1 MNAVSSN
8 PNIHQEAVLMET
20 ISQIPADYPS
30 SFTGT
35 GQVRILGQT
44 CPYQVICEDF
54 PIAYADGRVIASVFS
69 YSYRLPGTE
78 RPVLFIFNGGPGS
91 PSTWLQMGF
100 LGPRLAAPD
109 EHGMPRAGAP
119 YALRDNPDCLLDL
132 CDLVFYNPPGA
143 GYSRLFHVQDEPLV
157 FGDHADADAAAV
169 FIRSW
174 LRKYGEKR
182 PIYLLGESF
191 GSTRAS
197 LLAYRLSD
205 LPLKGVLHVG
215 PGITGE
221 ETIPRSIKDLIP
233 CSATRWF
240 HDASPDKPSLQ
251 EALAPVR
258 QFLYHEYFPSLCI
271 GSMLSNS
278 EYHHCA
284 EKLAAYTGLPA
295 DYFLTH
301 DLKLNRA
308 DFRNMILAEKGL
320 KVGSFDTRFTLPL
333 DADGDPTLARFDPA
347 MSASA
352 RLYDKELG
360 LSLVRP
366 FRENSFDAS
375 SAFLWPFN
383 AEEDMEGLGGNWYP
397 MLMTVAE
404 SVRLAYESNP
414 TLRFFFATGLYDTV
428 ATVENTRFA
437 VSHTHV
443 PLDHVELHEYESG
456 HAVYADETSRHQLAL
471 DIRHFMTEDH
481 HEPA

>member
-1 MNAVSSN
+1 
-8 PNIHQEAVLMET
+8 MET
-20 ISQIPADYPS
+20 ESRIPTDYPVL
-30 SFTGT
+30 FAKNAQMDIGGVTF
-35 GQVRILGQT
+35 L
-44 CPYQVICEDF
+44 YQVICEDT
-54 PIAYADGRVIASVFS
+54 PIAFSDGRVLASIFS
-69 YSYRLPGTE
+69 YTYMLPGKE
-78 RPVLFIFNGGPGS
+78 RPVLLIFNGGPGS

-109 EHGMPRAGAP
+109 EHGMPRSGAP

-143 GYSRLFHVQDEPLV
+143 GYSRLFDPKDEPLV

-169 FIRSW
+169 FIRTW
-174 LRKYGEKR
+174 LKKYGERR
-182 PIYLLGESF
+182 PVYILGESF

-205 LPLKGVLHVG
+205 LNLKGILHVG

-240 HDASPDKPSLQ
+240 YDPSPDKPSLQ

-258 QFLYHEYFPSLCI
+258 EFLYREYFPALCI
-271 GSMLSNS
+271 GSMLSPA
-278 EYHHCA
+278 ERQACA
-284 EKLAAYTGLPA
+284 EKLSVYTGLPA
-295 DYFLTH
+295 TYFLSH

-308 DFRNMILAEKGL
+308 DFRNLLLHEKGL

-333 DADGDPTLARFDPA
+333 DAEGDPTLARFDPA
-347 MSASA
+347 MSVSA
-352 RLYDKELG
+352 RLHDEELG
-360 LSLVRP
+360 LRLSRP
-366 FRENSFDAS
+366 FRENSLDDS
-375 SAFLWPFN
+375 SGFLWPFN

-397 MLMTVAE
+397 MQMSVAE
-404 SVRLAYESNP
+404 SVRLAFEARP
-414 TLRFFFATGLYDTV
+414 GLRFFFATGLYDTV

-437 VSHTHV
+437 VSHTQV

-456 HAVYADETSRHQLAL
+456 HAVYADEISRHQLAL
-471 DIRHFMTEDH
+471 DIRHFLTEDH
-481 HEPA
+481 P